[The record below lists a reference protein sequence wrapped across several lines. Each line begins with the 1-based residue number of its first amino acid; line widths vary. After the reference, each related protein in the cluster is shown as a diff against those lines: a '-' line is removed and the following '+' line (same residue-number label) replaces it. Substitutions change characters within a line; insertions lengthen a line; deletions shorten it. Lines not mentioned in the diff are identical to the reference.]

1 MQGDHTEV
9 GKSLGDNFT
18 SGGPSPQVLYD
29 LFATINHSGTLHQGH
44 YISNVKV
51 NRKWYHCNDVFI
63 SEAGDG
69 NGEKEVLESEG
80 AYMLFY
86 MRR

>member
-1 MQGDHTEV
+1 MQGDHTEG

-18 SGGPSPQVLYD
+18 SGGPSTQVLYD
-29 LFATINHSGTLHQGH
+29 MFATINHSGTLHQGH

-51 NRKWYHCNDVFI
+51 NRKWYHCNDVFKG
-63 SEAGDG
+63 EAGDG